1 MGGRRVGSLLSD
13 IHDSQVPL
21 LLWLAESGRDF
32 VWDIND
38 IMMVTWDKCSRYNPF
53 GEDDDDFELNGR
65 DEDWAD
71 IKLMK
76 LIFLSALELIQRH
89 LKVALNIVS
98 EDELP
103 PPLEKDIF
111 WDQTSPRLEDF
122 PRWDEAYLTNMYQQQ
137 DGNTYDTP
145 EGHEENE
152 FKTIQE
158 LRDPMAWTKANQQP
172 STLNTISIILY
183 RKMSLE

>member
-1 MGGRRVGSLLSD
+1 M
-13 IHDSQVPL
+13 
-21 LLWLAESGRDF
+21 
-32 VWDIND
+32 N
-38 IMMVTWDKCSRYNPF
+38 
-53 GEDDDDFELNGR
+53 
-65 DEDWAD
+65 
-71 IKLMK
+71 

-158 LRDPMAWTKANQQP
+158 LRDPMA
-172 STLNTISIILY
+172 
-183 RKMSLE
+183 